1 MKRIFKTMALSAIVI
16 GMLASCQKNKQPVQD
31 TLEVTPTELTFAGS
45 DNEAA
50 VIEVKT
56 GAPEWNFSADG
67 WITARKDGARL
78 IVNVSDNPEYSVRT
92 GKILF
97 TAGSAKSVR
106 VDVRQEARVKS
117 SLELSTET
125 IEAGSDGGRYEVTV
139 TSAEKWT
146 VSGSCDWCT
155 LTPTEGKSGDKITV
169 AVLGNDTEEIRT
181 AEFTVTSGT
190 VSKTLKVISTPEFF
204 LFLSEPESGE
214 KAFDSAGGNFNVV
227 LRTNMPA
234 EDIKV
239 KIDSGDGWVTA
250 SQASSTSSGVT
261 YAVKVS
267 SNESYVSRKAYLTF
281 YAEGSGQATVS
292 VSQAQKNLVE
302 VTYPSSGEY
311 SLGTEA
317 TEISIAVRTNLFT
330 SLTVST
336 PDWISSASEPQFISE
351 EDGLSTYRYRFAI
364 SAASGSRA
372 GNITFKYEQ
381 FEARVTVSQISDEAV
396 YATIPDE
403 VFRELLFYNEYIMS
417 KDSEEVELT
426 AEGQAATSLDFSF
439 YTRVTTLEGIEAFT
453 NLTSINLSGC
463 NNIPVV
469 DISGL
474 HNVDYLSM
482 GNCGYTERIIL
493 GDNPV
498 TSFSYGWYTD
508 VYVSSVSIS
517 GSRLESLDVSNP
529 YSYFGD
535 SWSVLDVTG
544 CPALKSINSQREASL
559 VIYVTQ
565 EQRDRI
571 TNTGNGV
578 LTVR

>member
-16 GMLASCQKNKQPVQD
+16 GMLTSCQKNKQPEQD

-45 DNEAA
+45 DNEDA

-67 WITARKDGARL
+67 WISATKDGSRL

-106 VDVRQEARVKS
+106 VDVRQDARVKS

-146 VSGSCDWCT
+146 VSGSCAWCT
-155 LTPTEGKSGDKITV
+155 LTPTEGKSGDRITFNV
-169 AVLGNDTEEIRT
+169 QPNTTGE
-181 AEFTVTSGT
+181 
-190 VSKTLKVISTPEFF
+190 TLEQEYKVISGTASKVITVISYAVPYME
-204 LFLSEPESGE
+204 LQSPASGTES
-214 KAFDSAGGNFNVV
+214 FDYNGGDFDVI
-227 LRTNMPA
+227 LRTNLDPSQIEYSIA
-234 EDIKV
+234 GND
-239 KIDSGDGWVTA
+239 GGWVSVRNVSEATYSVHVSA
-250 SQASSTSSGVT
+250 NNT
-261 YAVKVS
+261 YAA
-267 SNESYVSRKAYLTF
+267 R
-281 YAEGSGQATVS
+281 QATVTFS
-292 VSQAQKNLVE
+292 ASDDVEPVSVTVSQAKRPYLK
-302 VTYPSSGEY
+302 VTDPAGLSYD
-311 SLGTEA
+311 LGLEA
-317 TEISIAVRTNLFT
+317 TQISVTISTNLAVSVSFPSWITQDGQPQVVNEYNGLT
-330 SLTVST
+330 SYMY
-336 PDWISSASEPQFISE
+336 QFNV
-351 EDGLSTYRYRFAI
+351 
-364 SAASGSRA
+364 SAASGSRS

-381 FEARVTVSQISDEAV
+381 FEATVKVSQISDDAV

-403 VFRELLFYNEYIMS
+403 VFREYLFDYGYIMS

-426 AEGQAATSLDFSF
+426 AEGQAATSLDFGF

-453 NLTSINLSGC
+453 NLTSINLSNC

-482 GNCGYTERIIL
+482 GNCGYTEQIIL

-529 YSYFGD
+529 NSYFGD

-544 CPALKSINSQREASL
+544 CPALKSINSQRGTSL